1 MKANETARE
10 SERGRESTA
19 LAQLEIER
27 NAFDTYRY
35 FAAVFQSIG
44 KVNYN

>member
-10 SERGRESTA
+10 RESAA